1 MICPF
6 CETDMRATDREC
18 VEVNYCPQCGGI
30 WLQRGALERIIA
42 RTSATPDRGQQQPQ
56 GEDPDDRE
64 DNDDQDRSPL
74 WNGRQRRSGDQEGR
88 GGGIRDFLGNL
99 FDFG

>member
-6 CETDMRATDREC
+6 CDTDMRVTDRED

-30 WLQRGALERIIA
+30 WLQRGALEGIIA
-42 RTSATPDRGQQQPQ
+42 RTSATSGRGQQRAQ
-56 GEDPDDRE
+56 GKEPDGRE
-64 DNDDQDRSPL
+64 DDDEDWSPVR
-74 WNGRQRRSGDQEGR
+74 NRQPRSGDQEGR